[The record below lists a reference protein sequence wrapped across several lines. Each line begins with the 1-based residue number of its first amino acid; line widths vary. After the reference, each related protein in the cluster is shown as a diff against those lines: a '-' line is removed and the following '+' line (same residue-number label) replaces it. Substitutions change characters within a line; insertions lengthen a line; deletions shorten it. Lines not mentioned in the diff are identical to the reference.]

1 MCVSLIIVQDGLDI
15 ALLIFIILIAI
26 LVLVVIVI
34 ILILWCC
41 RPGRDNQEES
51 KVVNIEKSTNIL
63 EKEVSKTGTN
73 LAALEKNVA
82 KLEQTLGNSETV
94 KFNQEKQQALLQ
106 AEQERLK
113 ESTSYLGSTL
123 TAIQEKINLNERTL
137 MDTKVA
143 KVEKSLQLLS
153 ADNNEK
159 RNKPYIV
166 DEEFQRLGFTVT
178 SVKETVT
185 KSEDQIKEILT
196 KLEKLV
202 ISHLSFFSLKK
213 YLLLAGKK

>member
-82 KLEQTLGNSETV
+82 KLEQTLGNSEIV

-123 TAIQEKINLNERTL
+123 TAIQEKINLNERTM
-137 MDTKVA
+137 MDEKVA

-153 ADNNEK
+153 ADNDEK

-202 ISHLSFFSLKK
+202 ISHLSFFS
-213 YLLLAGKK
+213 